1 MVIEEPDL
9 VDEMRDENK
18 RWTDEKKRRQ
28 HKTVNI
34 GPTMSLSIIG

>member
-28 HKTVNI
+28 QKKEQLEEKISAVAR
-34 GPTMSLSIIG
+34 